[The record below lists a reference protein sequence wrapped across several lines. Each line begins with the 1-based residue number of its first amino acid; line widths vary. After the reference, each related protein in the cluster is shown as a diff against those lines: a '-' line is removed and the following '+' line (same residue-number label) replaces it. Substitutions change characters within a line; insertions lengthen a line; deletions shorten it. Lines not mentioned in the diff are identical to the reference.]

1 MVLSRAIGLAS
12 DLASDLNCTPRKAR
26 LRMRFRNALLAVSL
40 VVTGAY
46 VAVNTS
52 SVVYAQSAVTGA
64 VSGTV
69 TDGSGAV
76 IPGAQVIVTDTGTD
90 AKQTVVTNAEG
101 RYTVGLLKPG
111 NYKITATSTGL
122 KSDTVEIAVVL
133 GTTVPGDIKV
143 TPTGDTTIVDV
154 NATNVPLLDTQNVA
168 LSTTFTEEQIQELP
182 TPGGDVTTI
191 AFTAPGVVVNAG
203 GSYGNFSSNGLPG
216 ISNLFVLNGFD
227 NQDPFLN
234 LNNSG
239 SSNLTLGQGEE
250 AEVTVVQNGY
260 NSQFGRAAGAIIQYT
275 TKSGSNQFHG
285 MADYNYNGTV
295 LNSNGWFNQYDGQP
309 RPHAVS
315 NQWAANVG
323 GPILKD
329 RLFFF
334 ADYEGL
340 RYVLPGSSGAVT
352 MPSPQLQTYAL
363 ANVPAAAQS
372 FYQQTFGVF
381 DASSVYKSAQ
391 PVTTGTGPGQDSTGN
406 LGCGAGNGPFTSL
419 LGTPTGTG
427 GTFGVDTP
435 CLVAGFGSAN
445 NINKE
450 WLFTGR
456 IDWHVSDKHN
466 IYGRVKADRG
476 SQPTYTNFINPI
488 FNAVSIQPEDE
499 GQFNDSYVFTPQLTN
514 VFVAAANWYSAY
526 FGPANNAA
534 SQAVY
539 PWFGILDAGVDGSG
553 VNSASG
559 MSLLGVPDNLTQGR
573 NVTQYQLEDDLNWI
587 KGKHTFKVGFNFRRD
602 LVSDYDSQ
610 IETIFPEFLLYDL
623 PDFASGNI
631 TSSSEGYGGDQ
642 YDQAYTATK
651 TAHLALYNI
660 GVYAQDDWQA
670 RSNLK
675 LTIGVRFDRTGNPV
689 CHDACFSQ
697 YRGSFPSSNA
707 GLTGAYSG
715 AAGGPI
721 YAANTNPF
729 PSTQLAN
736 FQPRFGFNYAP
747 TTKTE
752 VRGGVGIFSDLYPAV
767 FLDGVVQNFPN
778 YFAPEVISGIIA
790 PSGAG
795 SVAANSAA
803 ANAAVQS
810 GFAAG
815 QGVQQINTTLSN
827 AGVPFTP
834 PSLGAYFNGKFKVPE
849 YLEYSL
855 QIQRQLTKS
864 DAILV
869 SYVGNYGYDE
879 VIINPYQN
887 AGGGQFNNATGSWGV
902 FNSSTGAFNPAGTP
916 GFAGLNATPADPR
929 FTRVSAFTNN
939 AHSNYNGAWVSWKH
953 NGHGATGQ
961 LSYTY
966 GHSLDIISNGGEG
979 LGFNA
984 GAVSNQLT
992 PSLGYG
998 NLNYSNSDYDIRHNI
1013 VGDVVYD
1020 EPFKFNN
1027 LIANNL
1033 LGGWSIG
1040 AKTYW
1045 RTGEP
1050 FSINNSSLLASY
1062 PNLGTTLMPQL
1073 APGVSKL
1080 TNTSTKNP
1088 HAAVLNSALDITQYQ
1103 GYGTSAAAS
1112 VAQNSFGNIRRN
1124 VLYGPHYVDTDISL
1138 TKTVVKLERMKLV
1151 IGANAYNIFNNVN
1164 FAQPV
1169 TTLTASNFGE
1179 INSTN
1184 APPTS
1189 PYGSFQ
1195 GAAVTQRVLQIHG
1208 NFTF

>member
-1 MVLSRAIGLAS
+1 MQLLRNSLS
-12 DLASDLNCTPRKAR
+12 
-26 LRMRFRNALLAVSL
+26 ALVFAAALCGVVCVS
-40 VVTGAY
+40 TFSAPS
-46 VAVNTS
+46 A
-52 SVVYAQSAVTGA
+52 YAQTAVTGA
-64 VSGTV
+64 ISGTV
-69 TDGSGAV
+69 TDASGGA
-76 IPGAQVIVTDTGTD
+76 IPGAQVTIVDTATD
-90 AKQTVVTNAEG
+90 AKQTVVTNEEG
-101 RYTVGLLKPG
+101 RYTVGLLKPSQ
-111 NYKITATSTGL
+111 YKITATSASL
-122 KSDTVEIAVVL
+122 KSDTVQVEVVL
-133 GTTVPGDIKV
+133 GTTVPGDIRV
-143 TPTGDTTIVDV
+143 TPTGDTTIIDV
-154 NATNVPLLDTQNVA
+154 NATTVPLLDTQNVA
-168 LSTTFTEEQIQELP
+168 LSTTFNEEQIQELP

-275 TKSGSNQFHG
+275 TKSGTNKFHG
-285 MADYNYNGTV
+285 MADYNYNGTL

-329 RLFFF
+329 KLFFF

-340 RYVLPGSSGAVT
+340 KYVLPGSSGAVT
-352 MPSPQLQTYAL
+352 MPSPQLQAYAL

-372 FYQQTFGVF
+372 FYQQTFSVF

-391 PVTTGTGPGQDSTGN
+391 PVTTGGGPGQDSTGT
-406 LGCGAGNGPFTSL
+406 LGCGAGNAPFNSL

-445 NINKE
+445 NINTE

-456 IDWHVSDKHN
+456 IDWQVSDKHN
-466 IYGRVKADRG
+466 IYGRVKVDRG
-476 SQPTYTNFINPI
+476 SQPTYTNFINPL

-499 GQFNDSYVFTPQLTN
+499 GQFNDTYVFTPKLTN

-539 PWFGILDAGVDGSG
+539 PWFGVLDAGADGSG
-553 VNSASG
+553 VNTASG
-559 MSLLGVPDNLTQGR
+559 MAALGVPYNLTQGR
-573 NVTQYQLEDDLNWI
+573 NVTQYQLEDDINWL
-587 KGKHTFKVGFNFRRD
+587 KGKHAIKAGFNFRRD

-610 IETIFPEFLLYDL
+610 VETIFPFFLLYDL

-631 TSSSEGYGGDQ
+631 SSSSEGYGGDQ
-642 YDQAYTATK
+642 YDQAYTATT

-660 GVYAQDDWQA
+660 GMYVQDDWQA
-670 RSNLK
+670 RPNLK

-707 GLTGAYSG
+707 SLTGAYSS

-721 YAANTNPF
+721 YSANTNPF
-729 PSTQLAN
+729 PSTQIAN
-736 FQPRFGFNYAP
+736 FQPRFGFNYGLSQ
-747 TTKTE
+747 KTE
-752 VRGGVGIFSDLYPAV
+752 IRGGVGIFSDLYPAV
-767 FLDGVVQNFPN
+767 FLDGVIQNFPN
-778 YFAPEVISGIIA
+778 YFAPEVLSGIIA

-795 SVAANSAA
+795 SLAANSAA

-810 GFAAG
+810 GFASG
-815 QGVQQINTTLSN
+815 QGVSQINTTLTN

-834 PSLGAYFNGKFKVPE
+834 PSLGAYFTGKFNVPE

-855 QIQRQLTKS
+855 QIQRQVSKS

-887 AGGGQFNNATGSWGV
+887 ASGGQFNNATGTWGV
-902 FNSSTGAFNPAGTP
+902 FNSNTGAFNPPGTP

-929 FTRVSAFTNN
+929 FTRVSTFTNN
-939 AHSNYNGAWVSWKH
+939 AHSNYNGGWISWKH

-966 GHSLDIISNGGEG
+966 SHSLDTISNGGEG
-979 LGFNA
+979 LNFNA
-984 GAVSNQLT
+984 GSVSNQLT

-1013 VGDVVYD
+1013 VGDLVYD
-1020 EPFKFNN
+1020 EPFKFSN
-1027 LIANNL
+1027 LIANSV
-1033 LGGWSIG
+1033 LGGWSLG

-1050 FSINNSSLLASY
+1050 FTINNSAAIASY
-1062 PNLGTTLMPQL
+1062 TNLGTTLMAQR
-1073 APGVSKL
+1073 APGVTRLSN
-1080 TNTSTKNP
+1080 TTSTNP
-1088 HAAVLNSALDITQYQ
+1088 HGAVAAPGLNIGEYQ
-1103 GYGTSAAAS
+1103 GFGGGTAAI
-1112 VAQNSFGNIRRN
+1112 AQNSFGDIRRN
-1124 VLYGPHYVDTDISL
+1124 AFYGPHYVDTDLAL

-1164 FAQPV
+1164 FGQPV
-1169 TTLTASNFGE
+1169 GTLTASNFGE
-1179 INSTN
+1179 ISNTD

-1195 GAAVTQRVLQIHG
+1195 GAAVTQRVLQLHG
-1208 NFTF
+1208 KFTF